1 MGREQMGEAIPSKLC
16 GRPFD
21 GADLERIRREIA
33 AANPLLRSEIARQ
46 VCRALDWTDALGRP
60 KLMSARVGLLRL
72 HRAGLIELP
81 APRNGNGNARG
92 LVRQPSDWPA
102 CEPVAVSVG
111 ELSGLH
117 LQAVTGKGA
126 SRLWNG
132 LIERYHYLGY
142 TPLPG
147 AQLRYLIEC
156 DQGVLGA
163 IGFGAAAWK
172 VGVRDRW
179 IGWEA
184 PCRESHLGRVLN
196 NARFLI
202 LPWVQVKNLAS
213 KVLALAA
220 ARIPEDFAA
229 RYGERVVLLETFV
242 QIPRFRG
249 TCYRAANWQ
258 HLGETAGRGKCD
270 RTHRAALPRKAVYV
284 YPLAADFRA
293 ALGVAACVHWPRS

>member
-1 MGREQMGEAIPSKLC
+1 MGREQMGDAIPSTLC

-21 GADLERIRREIA
+21 AADLERIRGEIL
-33 AANPLLRSEIARQ
+33 AANPPLRSEIARR
-46 VCRALDWTDALGRP
+46 VCWALEWTDALGRP

-81 APRNGNGNARG
+81 APSRGNGNARG
-92 LVRQPSDWPA
+92 LVRGPDRWP
-102 CEPVAVSVG
+102 EPVPVG
-111 ELSGLH
+111 GTVGQLSGLR
-117 LQAVTGKGA
+117 LEAVGEQRA

-132 LIERYHYLGY
+132 LIARYHYLGY

-147 AQLRYLIEC
+147 AQLRYLIHC
-156 DQGVLGA
+156 DGAVLGA

-172 VGVRDRW
+172 VAVRDRW
-179 IGWEA
+179 IGWDA
-184 PCRESHLGRVLN
+184 ACREAHLQRVLN
-196 NARFLI
+196 NARFLL

-242 QIPRFRG
+242 QTPRFAG
-249 TCYRAANWQ
+249 TCYRAAN
-258 HLGETAGRGKCD
+258 
-270 RTHRAALPRKAVYV
+270 
-284 YPLAADFRA
+284 
-293 ALGVAACVHWPRS
+293 

>member
-1 MGREQMGEAIPSKLC
+1 MGDAIPRKLC

-21 GADLERIRREIA
+21 EADLERIRREIV
-33 AANPLLRSEIARQ
+33 AANPPLRSEIARR
-46 VCRALDWTDALGRP
+46 VCRVLKWTNARGEP

-72 HRAGLIELP
+72 HRSGLIELP
-81 APRNGNGNARG
+81 APSRGNGNGRG
-92 LVRQPSDWPA
+92 LVHGPDVWP
-102 CEPVAVSVG
+102 EPIAVEGTVG
-111 ELSGLH
+111 ELSGLR
-117 LQAVTGKGA
+117 LKAVIDKRA

-147 AQLRYLIEC
+147 AQLRYLIDC

-172 VGVRDRW
+172 VAARDRW
-179 IGWEA
+179 IGWQREA
-184 PCRESHLGRVLN
+184 REANLGRVLN
-196 NARFLI
+196 NARFLL

-220 ARIPEDFAA
+220 KRLPEDFAA

-242 QIPRFRG
+242 EIPRHQG

-258 HLGETAGRGKCD
+258 WLGETIGRGKLD
-270 RTHRAALPRKAVYV
+270 RHHRAALPRKAVYV
-284 YPLAADFRA
+284 YPLAANFRA
-293 ALGVAACVHWPRS
+293 ALGVGA

>member
-1 MGREQMGEAIPSKLC
+1 MGEAIPGKLC

-21 GADLERIRREIA
+21 GADLERIRREIVA
-33 AANPLLRSEIARQ
+33 ASPPLRSEIARR
-46 VCRALDWTDALGRP
+46 VCQALQWTDALGRP

-81 APRNGNGNARG
+81 APSRGNGNGRG
-92 LVRQPSDWPA
+92 LVRGPDVWP
-102 CEPVAVSVG
+102 EPVPVVGSVG
-111 ELSGLH
+111 QLNGLR
-117 LQAVTGKGA
+117 LEAVQDQRA

-147 AQLRYLIEC
+147 AQLRYLIHC
-156 DQGVLGA
+156 DQAVLGA

-172 VGVRDRW
+172 VAARDRW

-184 PCRESHLGRVLN
+184 PCREAHLGRVLN

-202 LPWVQVKNLAS
+202 LPWIQVKNLAS
-213 KVLALAA
+213 KVLALTTS
-220 ARIPEDFAA
+220 RIPEDFAA
-229 RYGERVVLLETFV
+229 RYGERPVLLETFV
-242 QIPRFRG
+242 QIPRHQG

-258 HLGETAGRGKCD
+258 RLGETAGRGKCD
-270 RTHRAALPRKAVYV
+270 RTHQAALPRKAVYV
-284 YPLAADFRA
+284 YPLTAHFRA
-293 ALGVAACVHWPRS
+293 ALGVAV

>member
-1 MGREQMGEAIPSKLC
+1 MGEAIPSKLC

-21 GADLERIRREIA
+21 SAELERIRREIV
-33 AANPLLRSEIARQ
+33 AANPQLRSEIARR
-46 VCRALDWTDALGRP
+46 VCRALDWADALGRP

-81 APRNGNGNARG
+81 APSRGNGNGRG
-92 LVRQPSDWPA
+92 LVRGPDVWP
-102 CEPVAVSVG
+102 EPLPVG
-111 ELSGLH
+111 GTVGQLSGLR
-117 LQAVTGKGA
+117 LEAVQDKGA

-142 TPLPG
+142 SPLPG
-147 AQLRYLIEC
+147 AQLRYLIDC
-156 DQGVLGA
+156 DHGVLGA

-172 VGVRDRW
+172 VAARDRW

-184 PCRESHLGRVLN
+184 PCRETHLGRVLN

-220 ARIPEDFAA
+220 ARLPDDFTA

-242 QIPRFRG
+242 QVPRHRG

-258 HLGETAGRGKCD
+258 YLGETAGRGKCD
-270 RTHRAALPRKAVYV
+270 RTHQAALPRKAVYV
-284 YPLAADFRA
+284 YPLAADFRT
-293 ALGVAACVHWPRS
+293 ALGVRA

>member
-1 MGREQMGEAIPSKLC
+1 MGEAIPSKLC

-21 GADLERIRREIA
+21 GADLETIRSKILM
-33 AANPLLRSEIARQ
+33 ANPPLRSEIARQ
-46 VCRALDWTDALGRP
+46 VCRALEWTDARGRP

-81 APRNGNGNARG
+81 APTRGNGNGQR
-92 LVRQPSDWPA
+92 LVHEPDVWP
-102 CEPVAVSVG
+102 EPIPIGGTVG
-111 ELSGLH
+111 QLSGLR
-117 LQAVTGKGA
+117 LEAVQDKCA

-156 DQGVLGA
+156 DHGVLGA

-172 VGVRDRW
+172 VAARDRW

-184 PCRESHLGRVLN
+184 SCREARLQRVLN
-196 NARFLI
+196 NARFLL
-202 LPWVQVKNLAS
+202 LPWIRVRNLAS

-220 ARIPEDFAA
+220 ARIVDDFAA
-229 RYGERVVLLETFV
+229 RYGERPVLLETFV
-242 QIPRFRG
+242 EIPRHQG
-249 TCYRAANWQ
+249 TCYRAANWRY
-258 HLGETAGRGKCD
+258 LGETAGRGKCD
-270 RTHRAALPRKAVYV
+270 RTHQASLPRKAIYV
-284 YPLAADFRA
+284 YPLTADFRA
-293 ALGVAACVHWPRS
+293 ALGVRT